1 MIEFHCYTWNKFFDV
16 NATDDQVWPLITPTV
31 EKILPSIFDENFNVL
46 AYHVNS
52 FQNFASFEKGLAKY
66 RPYVNSLNLNN
77 VYLAGDWIR
86 TDYVACLMEKAVST
100 GREAAN
106 QIFLKDHVRQVSL
119 TVTNSKGP
127 GI

>member
-1 MIEFHCYTWNKFFDV
+1 
-16 NATDDQVWPLITPTV
+16 LIAPTV
-31 EKILPSIFDENFNVL
+31 KRILPSIFEKDFNVL

-52 FQNFASFEKGLAKY
+52 FQNFASFEKGLAQY
-66 RPYVNSLNLNN
+66 RPHVGSLKLNN

-86 TDYVACLMEKAVST
+86 TDYVANLMEKAVST

-106 QIFLKDHVRQVSL
+106 EILLKDHVRQVSL
-119 TVTNSKGP
+119 TVTNPKGP